1 MATTATPAF
10 EIEDLT
16 KRFGDHVAVDHVSF
30 SVPNG
35 SFFGLIG
42 PNGAGK
48 STSILMS
55 VGLLRPD
62 SGGARILGTDVWQ
75 DPVHAKSLVGVLP
88 DGFLLPERL
97 TGRELLTWL
106 GLLRGIDEGE
116 VRERAGDLL
125 GLMGLDKAEETL
137 VIDYSAGMRKK
148 IGLAT
153 ALIHAPRLLVLDEPL
168 EAVDPVSATTIK
180 TVLTRYVAGGGSVV
194 VSSHVLPVVEQ
205 LCDHVA
211 IIDRGVVVASGPI
224 DEVRSGLTLEE
235 RFVELVQERATGQ
248 EGLSWLVS
256 CSACDWRSCG
266 TSREAGGVGRHGS
279 GSCLPW
285 C

>member
-1 MATTATPAF
+1 MATGTPAL
-10 EIEDLT
+10 EVEGLT
-16 KRFGDHVAVDHVSF
+16 KRFGDHVAVDHVTF
-30 SVPNG
+30 SVPCG
-35 SFFGLIG
+35 SFFGLVG

-48 STSILMS
+48 STSILMA

-62 SGGARILGTDVWQ
+62 SGSARILGADVWQ
-75 DPVHAKSLVGVLP
+75 DPVRAKALVGVLP
-88 DGFLLPERL
+88 DGFLMPERL

-106 GLLRGIDEGE
+106 GLLRRIDAGE
-116 VRERAGDLL
+116 VHRRVEDLLDLL
-125 GLMGLDKAEETL
+125 GLDEAEDTL
-137 VIDYSAGMRKK
+137 VTDYSAGMRKK
-148 IGLAT
+148 IGIAT

-211 IIDRGVVVASGPI
+211 VIDRGVVVASGPL
-224 DEVRSGLTLEE
+224 DAVRNGLTLEE
-235 RFVELVQERATGQ
+235 RFVDLVQEQASGQ

-256 CSACDWRSCG
+256 
-266 TSREAGGVGRHGS
+266 
-279 GSCLPW
+279 
-285 C
+285 

>member
-1 MATTATPAF
+1 MATTTPAL
-10 EIEDLT
+10 ELAGLT

-35 SFFGLIG
+35 SFFGLVG

-48 STSILMS
+48 STSILMA

-62 SGGARILGTDVWQ
+62 AGSARILGADVWR
-75 DPVHAKSLVGVLP
+75 DPVQAKALVGVLP

-106 GLLRGIDEGE
+106 GLLRGIAPDEARRR
-116 VRERAGDLL
+116 VDDLL
-125 GLMGLDKAEETL
+125 GLMGLDDAEDTL

-180 TVLTRYVAGGGSVV
+180 TVLSRYVAGGGSVV

-224 DEVRSGLTLEE
+224 DDVRNGRTLEE
-235 RFVELVQERATGQ
+235 RFVELVRDRATGH

-256 CSACDWRSCG
+256 
-266 TSREAGGVGRHGS
+266 
-279 GSCLPW
+279 
-285 C
+285 